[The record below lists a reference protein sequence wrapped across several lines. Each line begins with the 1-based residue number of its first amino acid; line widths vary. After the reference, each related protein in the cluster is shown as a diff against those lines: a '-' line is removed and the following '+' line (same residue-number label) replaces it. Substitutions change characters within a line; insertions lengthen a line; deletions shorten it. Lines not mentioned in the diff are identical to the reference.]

1 MLSLLIFYI
10 RDKYVSAQSSVN
22 RYGVILFIIN
32 AFIIPILCWCFAAFV
47 LSLVYK
53 FFAEGHLVELW
64 NSILKVF
71 NYIMSWFSVSETQ
84 ISTTSEPDLSSS
96 NELKTTSSN
105 SSISKKKIII
115 GVTIGAIVV
124 CGVGA
129 GIFFIPGAP
138 ELIISTVLFC
148 SNNGGFGG
156 A

>member
-10 RDKYVSAQSSVN
+10 RDKYVGAQSSIN
-22 RYGVILFIIN
+22 RYGVTLFIIN
-32 AFIIPILCWCFAAFV
+32 TFIIPILCWCFAAFV

-53 FFAEGHLVELW
+53 FFAEGHLLDLL
-64 NSILKVF
+64 NRILKVF

-96 NELKTTSSN
+96 NELKTSSN

-148 SNNGGFGG
+148 SKNGGFGG